1 MEEFEVNV
9 VVSKK
14 TEQMYR
20 QAVDALGRAYEAF
33 ERASSVF
40 MSDRSDD
47 GSTVIQAID
56 LIKEARA
63 TRDRCAVALAEEIA
77 EREYHGQPASISR
90 TKTRADKARDAVASL
105 KAEFKKEFEKK
116 HGCVFSSSKLP
127 EEWSPDSDVKLQA

>member
-1 MEEFEVNV
+1 MEEFEVKA

-40 MSDRSDD
+40 MSDPSDD
-47 GSTVIQAID
+47 GSTVVQSID

-63 TRDRCAVALAEEIA
+63 TRDRCAVALAEEIVA
-77 EREYHGQPASISR
+77 RIDNPGKPTAIFQ
-90 TKTRADKARDAVASL
+90 TKTRGEKAREAVERIKCGSPVKRYPDDA
-105 KAEFKKEFEKK
+105 E
-116 HGCVFSSSKLP
+116 
-127 EEWSPDSDVKLQA
+127 LQA

>member
-1 MEEFEVNV
+1 MEEFEVKA

-47 GSTVIQAID
+47 GSTIIQAID

-63 TRDRCAVALAEEIA
+63 TRDRCAVALSEELVARIDSP
-77 EREYHGQPASISR
+77 GKPTVILQ
-90 TKTRADKARDAVASL
+90 TKTRAEKAREAVERIRRGSP
-105 KAEFKKEFEKK
+105 EKRY
-116 HGCVFSSSKLP
+116 
-127 EEWSPDSDVKLQA
+127 PDDMELQA